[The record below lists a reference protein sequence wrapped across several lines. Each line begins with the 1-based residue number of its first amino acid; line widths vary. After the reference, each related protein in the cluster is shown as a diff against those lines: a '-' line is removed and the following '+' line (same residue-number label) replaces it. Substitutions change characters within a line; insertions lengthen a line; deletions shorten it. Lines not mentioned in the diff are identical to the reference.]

1 MRALALSLSV
11 LLITLATTEVS
22 ALNLAPTCRGPASSE
37 PAKKVYS
44 CRIITGYAT
53 GFGQSTSK
61 SQAKEMAM
69 EDCGTK
75 VIDGYI
81 AQRGSIPDDV
91 VADLTTMCINQ
102 ECQ

>member
-22 ALNLAPTCRGPASSE
+22 ALACRGPASSE

-61 SQAKEMAM
+61 AQAKEMAM

>member
-1 MRALALSLSV
+1 MRALTLSLSV
-11 LLITLATTEVS
+11 LLLTLATTKVS
-22 ALNLAPTCRGPASSE
+22 AAPICRGPASE
-37 PAKKVYS
+37 DAPKKDYS

-53 GFGQSTSK
+53 GFGHGASK
-61 SQAKEMAM
+61 LKAKEMAM

-81 AQRGSIPDDV
+81 AQRGSISEDV
-91 VADLTTMCINQ
+91 IGDLTTMCINQ